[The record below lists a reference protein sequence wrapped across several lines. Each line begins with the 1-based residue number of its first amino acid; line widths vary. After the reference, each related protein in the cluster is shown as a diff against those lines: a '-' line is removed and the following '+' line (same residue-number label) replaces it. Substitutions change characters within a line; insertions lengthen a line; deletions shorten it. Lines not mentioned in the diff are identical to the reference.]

1 MNRLRS
7 HRSPRPITSRKLAGE
22 VDFAPA
28 PEVSQR
34 RAWRTFLSYP
44 DQEVEVEKSGD
55 TYEEKAEEAR
65 EAPGEGQGQGA
76 AEDDETERAEK

>member
-1 MNRLRS
+1 MP
-7 HRSPRPITSRKLAGE
+7 PRPRFHGVGRGEPFSRI
-22 VDFAPA
+22 
-28 PEVSQR
+28 
-34 RAWRTFLSYP
+34 P